1 MVREVAAVE
10 KLDRDKALEMLTKT
24 LTKKAA

>member
-10 KLDRDKALEMLTKT
+10 KLDRDTALEMLTTT

>member
-10 KLDRDKALEMLTKT
+10 KVDREKALEMLTTT